1 MQQLAKMTNL
11 TPATERKIQTGSKKG
26 GICFTTL
33 QKCNVIN
40 FKMRAISPEINFL
53 LSCHVCIEHVEREIL
68 LLRAF
73 VLCHCVYCM
82 SHILPGFKSV
92 FHTTCND

>member
-11 TPATERKIQTGSKKG
+11 TPATERKIQTGSKTA

-40 FKMRAISPEINFL
+40 FKMCAIRPEINFL

-68 LLRAF
+68 LLR
-73 VLCHCVYCM
+73 VVVYCHCIYYM
-82 SHILPGFKSV
+82 AHILPGFKSV
-92 FHTTCND
+92 FPTTCND